1 VYILDEPTVG
11 LHFDDVRKLID
22 VFQALIAR
30 GHTVVVIEHNLEML
44 RVADH
49 VIDLGPGGG
58 KHGGNVV
65 FQGNI
70 EGLLK
75 CRESLTGKYL
85 KKKLA
90 HGVGKRKKNHSA

>member
-1 VYILDEPTVG
+1 
-11 LHFDDVRKLID
+11 VRKLID
-22 VFQALIAR
+22 VFRALMAR

-58 KHGGNVV
+58 KHGGKVV
-65 FQGNI
+65 YQGDV
-70 EGLLK
+70 EGMLK

-90 HGVGKRKKNHSA
+90 QGVGRKA